1 MRVIGRKRRV
11 KESVCERKSESERE
25 KEERGIERGIETE
38 IITYLLQQTVPDTWF
53 PAKSFFA
60 YIELRG
66 GFG

>member
-1 MRVIGRKRRV
+1 M
-11 KESVCERKSESERE
+11 CERTCESERE
-25 KEERGIERGIETE
+25 KEERGIERRIETE

-53 PAKSFFA
+53 PGKAFFA